1 MTLQRYSKLFAN
13 KIKNPIIS
21 DKFIKNYVPKVFQ
34 RFLLPEQR
42 PPLGRWNIPK
52 KIVDEKEEY
61 CYDKIHDKANMA
73 NYDHCDPC
81 GNEFPPNNFEN
92 NKKNKK

>member
-1 MTLQRYSKLFAN
+1 MTLKRYSELLF
-13 KIKNPIIS
+13 KFTKNPNIKDDFIK
-21 DKFIKNYVPKVFQ
+21 KFIPKNFQ

-61 CYDKIHDKANMA
+61 CYEKIHDKANMA

-92 NKKNKK
+92 NKNNKK